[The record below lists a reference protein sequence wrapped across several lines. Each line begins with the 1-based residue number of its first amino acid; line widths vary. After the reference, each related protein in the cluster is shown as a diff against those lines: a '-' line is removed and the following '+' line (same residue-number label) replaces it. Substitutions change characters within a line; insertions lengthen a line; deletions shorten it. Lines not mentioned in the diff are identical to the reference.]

1 MVYDSKKFTFNIR
14 YIEDGIVL
22 LLSPFL
28 SILLRTFAPIN
39 HGTRL
44 KPKIKNLTVFTF
56 FLLGKG
62 TADNV
67 QVH

>member
-44 KPKIKNLTVFTF
+44 KPIKNLTVFTF